1 MSAHRFT
8 LDAGKAPKG
17 IDPGTGNSFEI
28 AGRSILLI
36 EMISSGASETRTLPI
51 PFTSN
56 QILTLV
62 HAQDGGDIDLTVTS
76 GFDEGG
82 DTTMN
87 FATAGDFVTFI
98 SVATAATTYRWRILG
113 FEGVTGITEVTAQID
128 LNGLANGLVLDADGD
143 TTLGAPTDDQ
153 MDFKAG
159 GTNRFRITESQA
171 YDVDFN
177 PALRVYRRQ
186 QMGQAIK
193 SALQRNDWSV
203 FTSVRSANLDWIVAG
218 SGAGASTGY
227 GTSADSDGGVILS
240 HTATSS
246 SFMWIK
252 PADGGI
258 FDTVK
263 WGTSKNP
270 RMRVVMQTGSN
281 VTGSQFVCGLYS
293 AATSPNRFDGTAKAI
308 RAEVVFNQVVA
319 TSWKVD
325 VAGTGSSSVSGDTS
339 TAVAVSTVYDIDIR
353 VQSDRTVVVYINGVL
368 VYTSVKVLT
377 ATKNLIPMIGLQNRT
392 TFHRPIKIYH
402 VELSQDIA
410 V

>member
-1 MSAHRFT
+1 MPNKIETIRLINNDANTNVASKTWSGVNAFT
-8 LDAGKAPKG
+8 GANTHSGVE
-17 IDPGTGNSFEI
+17 TH
-28 AGRSILLI
+28 
-36 EMISSGASETRTLPI
+36 SGAETHSGVETHSGAEVFSGTPE
-51 PFTSN
+51 FTGVPG
-56 QILTLV
+56 L
-62 HAQDGGDIDLTVTS
+62 ID
-76 GFDEGG
+76 
-82 DTTMN
+82 
-87 FATAGDFVTFI
+87 
-98 SVATAATTYRWRILG
+98 
-113 FEGVTGITEVTAQID
+113 
-128 LNGLANGLVLDADGD
+128 
-143 TTLGAPTDDQ
+143 
-153 MDFKAG
+153 
-159 GTNRFRITESQA
+159 TN
-171 YDVDFN
+171 FN

-193 SALQRNDWSV
+193 SAAQRNDWSV
-203 FTSVRSANLDWIVAG
+203 YTSVKSCNLDWIVAG

-227 GTSADSDGGVILS
+227 HTSADSDGGCILS

-281 VTGSQFVCGLYS
+281 ITGSQFVCGLYS

-319 TSWKVD
+319 ASWKVD

-392 TFHRPIKIYH
+392 TFHRPVKIYH

-410 V
+410 A